1 MIDDMAVLDQVAA
14 DTGGDVGTP
23 EAAGVPTEPAAAGS
37 EAVGEQPSIPV
48 LEEGAAD
55 SPTGEAGLDI
65 EYPDEP
71 PEADPEVD
79 PEPEAAPAKADSE
92 PGSQRFGT
100 AALTRMLKDNPE
112 LEKAA
117 ANSPRIKAQLYQM
130 ARRSQELQQYQDL
143 VPSLSRAREAVEK
156 AQAIDGFDQSFFGNQ
171 PEQFWSRMHAAA
183 GSSGAY
189 ERNVQFLQQT
199 FLDAVAERAAQGGDN
214 SLSGAVKA
222 IREALGWGTSS
233 RTPDSRAAGDTN
245 RGASEQDLPVH
256 IRQQL
261 QELEQLRRRRSE
273 EEKQAHEKFWDE
285 TAQEAGREIRGFVEG
300 ILAQARL
307 SDYDKQNIVRDFLE
321 DVARLAD
328 EDKVHNAALDD
339 LFRQGGATPATRA
352 QMIARVKQWARQ
364 NGRDILEPILRKA
377 GAGLKQRQQ
386 QREAAAAKARVEPQA
401 GGTPSPP
408 LQATAR
414 DLVHQAEQK
423 LGRRLSD
430 REILELG

>member
-1 MIDDMAVLDQVAA
+1 MVDDMAILDQVAA

-37 EAVGEQPSIPV
+37 EAVGEQPSVPV
-48 LEEGAAD
+48 LEENTAA
-55 SPTGEAGLDI
+55 SPTGETGLEI

-117 ANSPRIKAQLYQM
+117 ASSPRIKAQLYQM

-214 SLSGAVKA
+214 SLSGAVTA

-245 RGASEQDLPVH
+245 RGTSEQDLPVH

-261 QELEQLRRRRSE
+261 QELEQLRRRRSDE
-273 EEKQAHEKFWDE
+273 ERQAEEHFLDD
-285 TAQEAGREIRGFVEG
+285 TAQEAGRAVRGFVEG

-307 SDYDKQNIVRDFLE
+307 SDYDRQNVVRDFME
-321 DVARLAD
+321 EVARLAD

-339 LFRQGGATPATRA
+339 LYRQGGATPATRA
-352 QMIARVKQWARQ
+352 QMIARVTQWTRQ
-364 NGRDILEPILRKA
+364 NGREVLEPILRKA

-386 QREAAAAKARVEPQA
+386 QREAVTAKARSEPRASGMPGALTQPA
-401 GGTPSPP
+401 
-408 LQATAR
+408 AR
-414 DLVHQAEQK
+414 DLVRSQEQK
-423 LGRRLSD
+423 LGRRLTD
-430 REILELG
+430 REVLDLG